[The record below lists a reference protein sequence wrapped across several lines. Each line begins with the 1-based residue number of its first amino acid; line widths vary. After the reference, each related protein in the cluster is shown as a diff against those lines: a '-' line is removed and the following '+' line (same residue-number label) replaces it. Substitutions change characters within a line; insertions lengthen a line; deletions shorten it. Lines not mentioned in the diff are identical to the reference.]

1 MRLRI
6 KLDEITM
13 TQAEA
18 ESLARHESSRAAGVP
33 DQHVG
38 KQSGKVMDLVG
49 LLGEIAFSK
58 LFSME
63 RDDTVS
69 PRSGTVDFMAG
80 NGQSVEVKSSHHPNP
95 HLLVPSYEIN
105 GQITTKELVDIYVLM
120 RVEYNDRAVTFMG
133 WAERSEVIRPDR
145 LQHFRGAGRLSFVVP
160 PEEMRQLDDMTAAWL
175 AASLKAKGEIVEL
188 T

>member
-1 MRLRI
+1 VRIRI
-6 KLDEITM
+6 KLDDITM

-58 LFSME
+58 IFSME

-69 PRSGTVDFMAG
+69 PRSGSVDFMAG
-80 NGQSVEVKSSHHPNP
+80 NGQSVEVKSSHHVNP

-105 GQITTKELVDIYVLM
+105 GEITTKELVDIYALM
-120 RVEYNDRAVTFMG
+120 RVEYNERSVTFMG
-133 WAERSEVIRPDR
+133 WANRAEVIRPDR

-160 PEEMRQLDDMTAAWL
+160 PEDMRQLDELTAGWL
-175 AASLKAKGEIVEL
+175 VLSLKAKGEIVEL

>member
-6 KLDEITM
+6 KLDDITM

-38 KQSGKVMDLVG
+38 KQSGAVMDLVG

-69 PRSGTVDFMAG
+69 PRSGTVDFMAA
-80 NGQSVEVKSSHHPNP
+80 NGQSVEVKSSHHINP

-105 GQITTKELVDIYVLM
+105 GEITTKELVDIYVLM

-133 WAERSEVIRPDR
+133 WANRAEVIRPDR

-160 PEEMRQLDDMTAAWL
+160 PEEMKQLDDMTATWL
-175 AASLKAKGEIVEL
+175 ALSLKAKGEIVEL

>member
-1 MRLRI
+1 MRIRI

-58 LFSME
+58 IFNME

-69 PRSGTVDFMAG
+69 PRSGSVDFMAS

-105 GQITTKELVDIYVLM
+105 GEITTKELVDIYALM
-120 RVEYNDRAVTFMG
+120 RVEYNERSVTFMG
-133 WAERSEVIRPDR
+133 WANRAEVIRPDR
-145 LQHFRGAGRLSFVVP
+145 LQYFRGASRLSFVVP
-160 PEEMRQLDDMTAAWL
+160 PEDMQQLDELTAGWL
-175 AASLKAKGEIVEL
+175 VLALKAKGEIVEL

>member
-1 MRLRI
+1 MKIRI
-6 KLDEITM
+6 KFDDITM

-49 LLGEIAFSK
+49 LLGEIAFSRI
-58 LFSME
+58 FSME

-69 PRSGTVDFMAG
+69 PRSGSVDFIAG
-80 NGQSVEVKSSHHPNP
+80 NGQSVEVKSSHHSNP

-105 GQITTKELVDIYVLM
+105 GEITTKELVDIYALM
-120 RVEYNDRAVTFMG
+120 RVEYNERSVTFMG
-133 WAERSEVIRPDR
+133 WASRSEVIRPDR

-160 PEEMRQLDDMTAAWL
+160 PEEMRQLDELTASWL
-175 AASLKAKGEIVEL
+175 VLFLKAKGEIVEL